1 MQRDSIENNF
11 AYKFRFLAD
20 KPSFHCLSNIYS
32 YLGSYN
38 QAMLAKDFTL
48 NYLYHSS
55 TVLCWYICIT
65 VKTNIQQNI
74 WLF

>member
-1 MQRDSIENNF
+1 MQRDSIENIF

-32 YLGSYN
+32 YLRSYN

-48 NYLYHSS
+48 NYL
-55 TVLCWYICIT
+55 
-65 VKTNIQQNI
+65 
-74 WLF
+74 